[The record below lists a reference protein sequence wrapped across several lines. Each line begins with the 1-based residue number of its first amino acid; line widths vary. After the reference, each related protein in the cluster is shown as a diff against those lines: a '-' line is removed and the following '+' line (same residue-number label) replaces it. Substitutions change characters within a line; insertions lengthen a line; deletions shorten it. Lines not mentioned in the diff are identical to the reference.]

1 MTDED
6 QKPGSFP
13 HGKGGGGGYTLSM
26 GVEQKKKILEV
37 VSSVWSLSTRLF
49 KSVPHSLATVRR
61 QETAFRLVGRDV
73 NPEPGGRPP
82 CCTLAPRAL
91 LRSPC
96 RCWPCHPSG
105 PPTYRPTGSTANG
118 VGSGCLSLWRDAGSV
133 AKGRDHPGRL
143 AGASVSKPPQVC
155 TGAPYTTPDLVPP
168 AQTLAAHPPWTGP
181 PPGGWMGV
189 VGKASAV

>member
-1 MTDED
+1 M
-6 QKPGSFP
+6 
-13 HGKGGGGGYTLSM
+13 
-26 GVEQKKKILEV
+26 

-49 KSVPHSLATVRR
+49 KSVPHNLATVRR